1 MKTVLK
7 YTISLSIIILMFFAQ
22 GCNKDDNPTN
32 PGEENT
38 NVTIVSFSASPSA
51 IPVQGDSV
59 TVSWEVTGATSV
71 IITPNIGAV
80 SNPASGSVKVFVN
93 SSTSFI
99 INASNAAN
107 SASATAMVN
116 AAVSTTISGFAKDFA
131 GEPIAGAAILVDGKQ
146 AVTTSSDGSFTVQD
160 VLTPYNITM
169 ILGNDKLAVKY
180 MQVTKTNPTL
190 LYIEGFTGSNNS
202 ATITGSVPSANGKV
216 TRVFFVSGDKSWY
229 ATASQSNGNFT
240 INARW
245 NGSTVSYS
253 GKLYVL
259 RWTNGS
265 NGLPSEYDAYGE
277 KSLTISN
284 GGSFNNNNFS
294 SGELTDP
301 ADNNIT
307 GTVIKPSSNY
317 NISNRTLSINF
328 CNSSTYIGNESG
340 SLSEN
345 LSFTVPNIAGASFG
359 IEATA
364 SDNNKRSTGYKQN
377 ISGGTNGVTIPI
389 EMPPQLSLPVDNATG
404 VDTATTFLYNQG
416 TGNGVNLVQ
425 IVGSSSSY
433 PDYFIFTKSNSVTIP
448 NLSSQGLGL
457 PSNGDYGWQVLQI
470 SPLNSVDDAAS
481 ESFISL
487 INKNSGDVGAGV
499 SEDYDF
505 RTKSN

>member
-7 YTISLSIIILMFFAQ
+7 YTISLSIILLMFFAQ

-38 NVTIVSFSASPSA
+38 NVTIVSFSASPNA
-51 IPVQGDSV
+51 IPAQGDSV

-80 SNPASGSVKVFVN
+80 ANPASGSVKVFVN

-107 SASATAMVN
+107 SASATAIVN
-116 AAVSTTISGFAKDFA
+116 AAVSTSINGFAKDFA
-131 GEPIAGAAILVDGKQ
+131 GEPIVGAAILVDGKQ

-160 VLTPYNITM
+160 VLIPYNITM
-169 ILGNDKLAVKY
+169 ILGNDKIAVKY
-180 MQVTKTNPTL
+180 EQLTKTNPTL
-190 LYIEGFTGSNNS
+190 LFVNGFTSSNNT
-202 ATITGSVPSANGKV
+202 ATITGRVPSANGKV

-229 ATASQSNGNFT
+229 ATASQSSGNFT

-245 NGSTVSYS
+245 NGSTVSYT

-284 GGSFNNNNFS
+284 GGTFSNNNFS
-294 SGELTDP
+294 SSELTDP

-307 GTVIKPSSNY
+307 GTVLKPSSSY
-317 NISNRTLSINF
+317 TLSERSLTINF
-328 CNSSTYIGNESG
+328 GNSNTFIGSESG

-345 LSFTVPNIAGASFG
+345 MSFTVPNIAGATFG
-359 IEATA
+359 IYARAFGNERNANA
-364 SDNNKRSTGYKQN
+364 YKQN
-377 ISGGTNGVTIPI
+377 ISGGTNGLTIQI
-389 EMPPQLSLPVDNATG
+389 ETPPQLSIPVNNATG
-404 VDTATTFLYNQG
+404 VDTTTTLLYNQG
-416 TGNGVNLVQ
+416 SGNGVNLVD
-425 IVGSSSSY
+425 ISSGSSSY
-433 PDYFIFTKSNSVTIP
+433 PRYYIFTKSNSTKIP
-448 NLSSQGLGL
+448 NLAAQGLGL
-457 PSNGDYGWQVLQI
+457 PSDKNYGWNVTQI

-481 ESFISL
+481 DTFIGLVNRS
-487 INKNSGDVGAGV
+487 IGDVGVGG
-499 SEDYDF
+499 SENF
-505 RTKSN
+505 GFTSKQ